1 MSLKALFPP
10 RWDWQPGKEIV
21 SMCLR
26 EFPYLAL
33 QDALGALVA
42 FTVARRS
49 AGKFVLQLDDTD
61 PEPLSSGNLNHI
73 LNMLSWLDLSPDEFD
88 DLGQYGPYS
97 WRERRQLEY
106 KDLKLDIYQEIVTS
120 LIDQGWAYLCFCQPM
135 HGQSPPGFFNSS
147 SAYKQH
153 CREMSPDEIEH
164 RLCMGQTHLVRFRVP
179 NHRKLEYM
187 DPVYGLHYFETDLM
201 EDFPLLTPDGMPMPY
216 FAYVVDNHFM
226 QATVQVR
233 RQSDLSIV
241 PHEILLSKALGWD
254 LPTWIHLPS
263 IHDPTAQSL
272 FEELRVDQFHQQGYL
287 PQTILNFLA
296 ELIWTHPEGKA
307 VYPYADFQQGFEI
320 SQIPCKEL
328 RLDYELLS
336 HIQRSYT
343 MNKL

>member
-1 MSLKALFPP
+1 
-10 RWDWQPGKEIV
+10 
-21 SMCLR
+21 
-26 EFPYLAL
+26 
-33 QDALGALVA
+33 
-42 FTVARRS
+42 
-49 AGKFVLQLDDTD
+49 
-61 PEPLSSGNLNHI
+61 
-73 LNMLSWLDLSPDEFD
+73 MLL
-88 DLGQYGPYS
+88 
-97 WRERRQLEY
+97 
-106 KDLKLDIYQEIVTS
+106 T
-120 LIDQGWAYLCFCQPM
+120 
-135 HGQSPPGFFNSS
+135 QS
-147 SAYKQH
+147 
-153 CREMSPDEIEH
+153 
-164 RLCMGQTHLVRFRVP
+164 GQTDLP
-179 NHRKLEYM
+179 N
-187 DPVYGLHYFETDLM
+187 
-201 EDFPLLTPDGMPMPY
+201 
-216 FAYVVDNHFM
+216 
-226 QATVQVR
+226 
-233 RQSDLSIV
+233 QSDLSIV